1 MELLFES
8 KEHEIQDFIY
18 NAIDNKILF
27 FLSIDSDEINF
38 CMDCCVTGLLNER
51 DSLSIFFTKT
61 DSEMEE
67 YVSLKKS
74 EIKKVNIRENGI
86 SFVFKNIVVEL
97 FYLSDEYI

>member
-18 NAIDNKILF
+18 NAIDHKKVF

-38 CMDCCVTGLLNER
+38 CMNCCVTGLLNER
-51 DSLSIFFTKT
+51 DSLSIFFTRT

-74 EIKKVNIRENGI
+74 KVKRVNIGENGVA
-86 SFVFKNIVVEL
+86 FVFENIIVEL
-97 FYLSDEYI
+97 FYI